1 MHKSITVIFLQ
12 VELKVSNR
20 FEVSMLC
27 PNFDFSYFPFDN
39 QNCTIALRG
48 PNKKQSI
55 TLIEEKVAT
64 KGGFEYV
71 NLNLQYEIE
80 PTEFDISAATD
91 PESYVGV
98 TLKFKRHFPP
108 FFK

>member
-1 MHKSITVIFLQ
+1 
-12 VELKVSNR
+12 
-20 FEVSMLC
+20 MLC

-48 PNKKQSI
+48 PNRRQSI

-80 PTEFDISAATD
+80 PTEFDISVAIDST
-91 PESYVGV
+91 SYVGI
-98 TLKFKRHFPP
+98 TLKFKR
-108 FFK
+108 FFGMVDKPKDDFIVIEDNYSPEIIEAVIV